1 MYQHI
6 QTPPEGQRIT
16 QAADGR
22 LVVPDQPIIPC
33 IEGDGVGVDVMPVM
47 RRVVDAAVQKAY
59 RGQRRIHWMEVFAGE
74 RAVARYG
81 AGQGLPAETI
91 EAIREHRVSI
101 KGPLSTPVG
110 GGFRSLNVALR
121 QALDLYV
128 CQRPVRHYKGVPS
141 PLREP
146 GKTDMVIFR
155 ENSEDLYAGIE
166 WAAGSEEARRVI
178 RFLQQEMGVQQ
189 IRFPETAA
197 IGVKPVSRE
206 GSERLIRQAIQYAID
221 SDRPS
226 VTLVHK
232 GNIMKFTEGGFR
244 DWGFELACR
253 EFGAQRIDG
262 SPWCRL
268 KSPRTGRDILIK
280 DAITDAFLQQVL
292 MRPAEFSVIATTN
305 LNGDYL
311 SDALAAQV
319 GGIGIA
325 PGANLSEHC
334 ACFEATHGTAPRYA
348 GMDYVNPSSAIL
360 SGELMLRHMGW
371 GEAARLIPAALELT
385 FASRHVTYDLARLMD
400 DAVQV
405 SCSRFGER
413 LVEHMLEDL

>member
-6 QTPPEGQRIT
+6 QIPPEGQRIT
-16 QAADGR
+16 QATDGR
-22 LVVPDQPIIPC
+22 LIVPDQPIIPC

-59 RGQRRIHWMEVFAGE
+59 RGKRRIQWMEVFAGE
-74 RAVARYG
+74 RAVVRYG

-91 EAIREHRVSI
+91 DAIREHRVSI

-128 CQRPVRHYKGVPS
+128 CQRPIRHYKGVPS

-189 IRFPETAA
+189 IRFPDTAA

-253 EFGAQRIDG
+253 EFGAERIDG
-262 SPWCRL
+262 GPWCRL

-360 SGELMLRHMGW
+360 SGELMLRHLGW

-385 FASRHVTYDLARLMD
+385 IAFRHVTYDLARLMD

-413 LVEHMLEDL
+413 LAEHMLEDL

>member
-22 LVVPDQPIIPC
+22 LIVPDQPIIPC

-91 EAIREHRVSI
+91 DAIREHRVSI

-155 ENSEDLYAGIE
+155 ENSEDRK
-166 WAAGSEEARRVI
+166 S
-178 RFLQQEMGVQQ
+178 
-189 IRFPETAA
+189 T
-197 IGVKPVSRE
+197 
-206 GSERLIRQAIQYAID
+206 RL
-221 SDRPS
+221 
-226 VTLVHK
+226 
-232 GNIMKFTEGGFR
+232 N
-244 DWGFELACR
+244 
-253 EFGAQRIDG
+253 
-262 SPWCRL
+262 
-268 KSPRTGRDILIK
+268 
-280 DAITDAFLQQVL
+280 
-292 MRPAEFSVIATTN
+292 
-305 LNGDYL
+305 
-311 SDALAAQV
+311 
-319 GGIGIA
+319 
-325 PGANLSEHC
+325 
-334 ACFEATHGTAPRYA
+334 
-348 GMDYVNPSSAIL
+348 SS
-360 SGELMLRHMGW
+360 H
-371 GEAARLIPAALELT
+371 
-385 FASRHVTYDLARLMD
+385 
-400 DAVQV
+400 
-405 SCSRFGER
+405 
-413 LVEHMLEDL
+413 